1 MQTFI
6 GPLGEPQTQV
16 YSESFVM
23 AFFTNQRFCIQ
34 WSQASSS
41 NVKLPLMTYS
51 QHGQCKSA
59 SLYKNKKIIVGRLR
73 NRMSIVQRKITS
85 NFDSTRYLSFRGS
98 NRDSVRS
105 LSSQTV
111 RQSVAVSVNS
121 PRFSGGLLQS
131 FAFLQQNEIQR
142 Q

>member
-1 MQTFI
+1 
-6 GPLGEPQTQV
+6 
-16 YSESFVM
+16 M
-23 AFFTNQRFCIQ
+23 ANVRVQIQ
-34 WSQASSS
+34 
-41 NVKLPLMTYS
+41 
-51 QHGQCKSA
+51 
-59 SLYKNKKIIVGRLR
+59 KIHVQKYIYIYMVGRYR
-73 NRMSIVQRKITS
+73 NRMSIVQGKITS

-105 LSSQTV
+105 HSSQTD

-131 FAFLQQNEIQR
+131 SAFLQQNEIQR

>member
-1 MQTFI
+1 
-6 GPLGEPQTQV
+6 
-16 YSESFVM
+16 M
-23 AFFTNQRFCIQ
+23 ASVRVQIQ
-34 WSQASSS
+34 KILVQ
-41 NVKLPLMTYS
+41 K
-51 QHGQCKSA
+51 Q
-59 SLYKNKKIIVGRLR
+59 KKIMFGSFR
-73 NRMSIVQRKITS
+73 NRMSIAQGKITS

-105 LSSQTV
+105 HSSQTD

-131 FAFLQQNEIQR
+131 SAFLQQNEIQR